1 MNLVFFL
8 EYEMV
13 IGLLG
18 VYNSLWVEN
27 LIYNMFF
34 VEDVNGNWV
43 LNVDQVIFGMEDCN
57 VICENLDI
65 EIFSFGV

>member
-18 VYNSLWVEN
+18 VYNSFWVEN

-34 VEDVNGNWV
+34 VEDGNGNWV

-57 VICENLDI
+57 VICENFDI
-65 EIFSFGV
+65 EILSLGV